1 MNRCWGDHRSTC
13 DLTRVTALVAVLV
26 MAATG
31 IASARTG
38 HAGRVAV
45 AAASANPL
53 VGTWQRTTTCTEL
66 SQVLR
71 RAGLKKYVL
80 DAVAGNGFVPGVAA
94 VSDIAD
100 PAHPCRGAVSRRHS
114 HFFTADGQFGS
125 RDWQGQQVDDGT
137 YRIIDN
143 RTLVILKEFPKV
155 IFHYR
160 VRGNTLSLDPVLPK
174 RCAAFRCA
182 WAVSMSYPGHTF
194 KRA

>member
-1 MNRCWGDHRSTC
+1 M
-13 DLTRVTALVAVLV
+13 
-26 MAATG
+26 
-31 IASARTG
+31 
-38 HAGRVAV
+38 
-45 AAASANPL
+45 
-53 VGTWQRTTTCTEL
+53 
-66 SQVLR
+66 
-71 RAGLKKYVL
+71 L
-80 DAVAGNGFVPGVAA
+80 DAVAGNGFIPGVAA

-114 HFFTADGQFGS
+114 HFLTSDGQFGS

-137 YRIIDN
+137 DRVIDN

-174 RCAAFRCA
+174 RCAAFGCA